1 MGVRNHPPTYLGSS
15 LQCSVEARG
24 LYKKREWIEREVAC
38 ETVSEQAQP
47 TILRDVSELLTLLWT
62 LVFEAKHIL
71 KMMNHLMDEDGLFGR
86 CAASLAIG
94 QIDGSRGIVIHGDG
108 IVLSG

>member
-1 MGVRNHPPTYLGSS
+1 LSRYDFRFEPFFALVKASCFYQQG
-15 LQCSVEARG
+15 
-24 LYKKREWIEREVAC
+24 KRIKIKVALKA
-38 ETVSEQAQP
+38 VSEQAKP
-47 TILRDVSELLTLLWT
+47 ALLHEIGKLLTLLWT
-62 LVFEAKHIL
+62 LVFEPKHIL

-86 CAASLAIG
+86 CAASPALG